1 MSLLQLAWVIAVRRL
16 IATWRLELVL
26 FLGILLAVAL
36 MSSGVAFSDLLA
48 EAALRRALTKATP
61 EEANFAVRVF
71 NDLDDP
77 AFVSRSTSA
86 YWRGVDFVA
95 QRVGGRF
102 RPYLKD
108 QSHLLETSTL
118 FFKGHPH
125 LELAN
130 EVRPRGKIQYMSGL
144 EEKGRTELVRGR
156 WPGRETAS
164 GQASPGGSLEV
175 ALDTLGAD
183 LLRLGVGDELEV
195 FPAAGPSAPPSMRAK
210 IVGVFRR
217 VNPGDEFWYGASR
230 AFSFQNERWTIVP
243 LFTTQDAILEQVAQV
258 YPGLYTDVTWF
269 FYLDR
274 DGIRAGD
281 VGVIQDTI
289 RSMEYDVWA
298 NLARSSNTVQLDKV
312 LDVYQEQLLLARI
325 PLFLM
330 VFLVTGILV
339 YYLSLVAGL
348 LVRSRIS
355 EISMLKSR
363 GSTTFQVGVLALV
376 EGLLLAV
383 PAVILGPLLALG
395 VAGALGRFFF
405 GGTGGGVPLPLALS
419 SQAFLLG
426 VGGALLAVAVIT
438 TATLMAARHG
448 IVQFR
453 QMGARPP
460 RSPFIQ
466 RYYLDLLLLA
476 LIGLLWWQLQTRGSF
491 LVRSLE
497 ARELAIDFSL
507 LLGPVLGLLALGL
520 LVLRLFPLAVAL
532 LARVAEPVGPA
543 WLVQGLRHVARDP
556 ILPGSLVLLLM
567 LATALGVLGS
577 AFSATLERGQRDR
590 ARYAAGADL
599 RLQHFGDRTPTPLL
613 GLAELAGR
621 VRSVDRAAE
630 VQRASGSLLTS
641 GFSTTGVAV
650 LAVDKENFAQV
661 AWYRPDF
668 AAGKS
673 LESLT
678 LALAPSHL
686 STTKGAGMGAGWSE
700 DDGMRLPGDAAALAV
715 WVHPGRPDPRLSL
728 QAGLQDS
735 RGYYFDACLGELD
748 FRGWRRLEVQLP
760 GQPRA
765 CGRAPEQSPAR
776 ALTPPFILLSLEV
789 VTLFSHTEPG
799 VLFLDRVVAVTP
811 KGEEVLA
818 DFQTLDGWQVVEDY
832 TRPGL
837 YALDLSESVA
847 RSGAGRAAAFSWAPG
862 GIGVRGIRAGGPEKP
877 IPAVVSS
884 SLLQAAKVSPGDTL
898 TVSFST
904 FALPVQLTAVAEYFP
919 TLDPGKEPFVVV
931 DLKTFNHYANRHS
944 LRPVGGSNELWV
956 SLADVAPAPAAV
968 AEALEGRGIRVREA
982 HLASQMVAQRV
993 EQPLVSAGWRGLLVL
1008 VFLALVL
1015 ANASGVMLFS
1025 YVDTR
1030 ERQTEF
1036 ALLRTLGS
1044 SPGQLNGVV
1053 WFNLLLVVACGI
1065 GLGTWAGL
1073 QLGNAL
1079 LPLLGVA
1086 EEGVPATPP
1095 MVLQTNWVVLMIS
1108 YLLLG
1113 VVTAGTV
1120 VWLAWLTA
1128 KLEVQLVLRVGEA

>member
-1 MSLLQLAWVIAVRRL
+1 MSLLQLAWVIALRRL
-16 IATWRLELVL
+16 VATWRLELVL

-77 AFVSRSTSA
+77 AFVSRSTST
-86 YWRGVDFVA
+86 YWKAVDFVGP
-95 QRVGGRF
+95 RVGGRF
-102 RPYLKD
+102 QPYLKD
-108 QSHLLETSTL
+108 QSHLLETST
-118 FFKGHPH
+118 FFFRGHPH
-125 LELAN
+125 LELPN

-156 WPGRETAS
+156 WPARS
-164 GQASPGGSLEV
+164 VPGGPVEV

-183 LLRLGVGDELEV
+183 LLRLGMGDEVEV
-195 FPAAGPSAPPSMRAK
+195 FPAAGPNAPLSMKTK
-210 IVGVFRR
+210 IVGIFRR

-230 AFSFQNERWTIVP
+230 AFSFQNDRWTIVP
-243 LFTTQDAILEQVAQV
+243 LFTTQESILEQVAYI
-258 YPGLYTDVTWF
+258 YPGLYSDVTWF

-274 DGIRAGD
+274 DGIRARD
-281 VGVIQDTI
+281 VGAIQDAI
-289 RSMEYDVWA
+289 RFMEYDVRA
-298 NLARSSNTVQLDKV
+298 NLPRSSWALELDRV
-312 LDVYQEQLLLARI
+312 LEKYHEQLLLARI

-330 VFLVTGILV
+330 VFLVAGILV

-348 LVRSRIS
+348 LVRSRS
-355 EISMLKSR
+355 AEISMLKSR
-363 GSTTFQVGVLALV
+363 GSTTFQVGLLALV
-376 EGLLLAV
+376 EGLVLAV
-383 PAVILGPLLALG
+383 PAVILGPLLALV
-395 VAGALGRFFF
+395 VAGALGRIFF
-405 GGTGGGVPLPLALS
+405 GGGEGGVPLPLVLS
-419 SQAFLLG
+419 PQGFLLG
-426 VGGALLAVAVIT
+426 VGGAILAVAVIT
-438 TATLMAARHG
+438 IATLMSARHG
-448 IVQFR
+448 IVEFR
-453 QMGARPP
+453 QMSARPP
-460 RSPFIQ
+460 RTPFIH
-466 RYYLDLLLLA
+466 RYYLDLLLLV
-476 LIGLLWWQLQTRGSF
+476 LIGLVWWQLQTRGSF

-497 ARELAIDFSL
+497 TRELAMDFSL

-520 LVLRLFPLAVAL
+520 LVLRFFPLAVAL
-532 LARVAEPVGPA
+532 LGRVAEPIGPA

-556 ILPGSLVLLLM
+556 ILPASLVLLLM

-590 ARYAAGADL
+590 ALYNAGADL
-599 RLQHFGDRTPTPLL
+599 RLQHLGDRTPVPFL

-621 VRSVDRAAE
+621 VKSVERAAE

-650 LAVDKENFAQV
+650 LAVEEEHFAQV

-668 AAGKS
+668 AGGKS
-673 LESLT
+673 LESLVRG
-678 LALAPSHL
+678 LASFPYSGGTGAAL
-686 STTKGAGMGAGWSE
+686 SWHEK
-700 DDGMRLPGDAAALAV
+700 DGIPLLGEAAALAV
-715 WVHPGRPDPRLSL
+715 WAHPGRPDSRLSL

-735 RGYYFDACLGELD
+735 RGYYFDVCLGELD

-760 GQPRA
+760 GQPRT
-765 CGRAPEQSPAR
+765 CGRSPDR
-776 ALTPPFILLSLEV
+776 SPVPALTPPFSLLSLEI
-789 VTLFSHTEPG
+789 VTQFSHTEPG
-799 VLFLDRVVAVTP
+799 VLFLDRVAAVTP
-811 KGEEVLA
+811 VGEEMLA
-818 DFQTLDGWQVVEDY
+818 DFQTLKGWQVVEDY

-837 YALDLSESVA
+837 YSLDLSEAVT
-847 RSGAGRAAAFSWAPG
+847 RSGTGTAAAFSWAPG
-862 GIGVRGIRAGGPEKP
+862 GIGVRGIRAGSPEGPV
-877 IPAVVSS
+877 PAVVSS
-884 SLLQAAKVSPGDTL
+884 SLLEAAKARPGDTL
-898 TVSFST
+898 RVSFST
-904 FALPVQLTAVAEYFP
+904 FALPIQVVAVADYFP
-919 TLDPGKEPFVVV
+919 TLDPRKEPFAVV

-944 LRPVGGSNELWV
+944 LRAAGGSNELWV
-956 SLADVAPAPAAV
+956 SLADDAPAPGAV
-968 AEALEGRGIRVREA
+968 AEALEVHGIRVREA
-982 HLASQMVAQRV
+982 HLASQMVSQRV
-993 EQPLVSAGWRGLLVL
+993 EQPLVSGGWRGLLVL

-1015 ANASGVMLFS
+1015 ANTSGVMLFS

-1065 GLGTWAGL
+1065 GLGTWAGQ

-1086 EEGVPATPP
+1086 EEGIPATPP
-1095 MVLQTNWVVLMIS
+1095 MVLQTNWVVLLAS

-1113 VVTAGTV
+1113 AVTAGTV

-1128 KLEVQLVLRVGEA
+1128 KLEVQRVLRAGEV

>member
-1 MSLLQLAWVIAVRRL
+1 MASMSLLQIAWLIAVRRL

-36 MSSGVAFSDLLA
+36 MSGGVAFSDLLA
-48 EAALRRALTKATP
+48 EAALRRALTNATP

-71 NDLDDP
+71 NDLGDP
-77 AFVSRSTSA
+77 DFVSRSTST
-86 YWRGVDFVA
+86 YWTGVDFVA

-144 EEKGRTELVRGR
+144 EEKGRTVLVRGR
-156 WPGRETAS
+156 WPGRPAP
-164 GQASPGGSLEV
+164 GSPPEV

-183 LLRLGVGDELEV
+183 LLRLSVGDELEV
-195 FPAAGPSAPPSMRAK
+195 FPAAGPSALPSMKTK

-230 AFSFQNERWTIVP
+230 AFSFKNDQWTIVP
-243 LFTTQDAILEQVAQV
+243 LFTTQETILEQVARV

-274 DGIRAGD
+274 DGIRARD
-281 VGVIQDTI
+281 VDVIQDAI
-289 RSMEYDVWA
+289 RSMEYDVRA
-298 NLARSSNTVQLDKV
+298 NLPRSSWALDLDRV
-312 LDVYQEQLLLARI
+312 LERYQEQLLLARI

-330 VFLVTGILV
+330 VFLVAGILV

-348 LVRSRIS
+348 LVRSRS
-355 EISMLKSR
+355 AEISMLKSR
-363 GSTTFQVGVLALV
+363 GATTFQVGLLALV

-395 VAGALGRFFF
+395 LAGALGRFFF
-405 GGTGGGVPLPLALS
+405 GEAGGGVPLPLALS

-426 VGGALLAVAVIT
+426 VGGSLLAVAVIT
-438 TATLMAARHG
+438 IATLMAARHG
-448 IVQFR
+448 IVQFH
-453 QMGARPP
+453 QIGARPP

-497 ARELAIDFSL
+497 TRELAIDFSL

-520 LVLRLFPLAVAL
+520 LVLRLFPVAVAL
-532 LARVAEPVGPA
+532 LARVAEPIGPV

-590 ARYAAGADL
+590 AWYAAGADL
-599 RLQHFGDRTPTPLL
+599 RLQHLGDRTPTPLL

-621 VRSVDRAAE
+621 VRSVERAAE

-650 LAVDKENFAQV
+650 LAVDQEHFAQV

-668 AAGKS
+668 AGGKS

-678 LALAPSHL
+678 RGLAPFPSSGGTGAALGWHGKDGIPL
-686 STTKGAGMGAGWSE
+686 SAE
-700 DDGMRLPGDAAALAV
+700 AAALAV

-735 RGYYFDACLGELD
+735 RGYYFDACLGEMD
-748 FRGWRRLEVQLP
+748 FRGWRRLEVQLT

-765 CGRAPEQSPAR
+765 CGRAPERSPAP
-776 ALTPPFILLSLEV
+776 ALMPPFILLSLEV
-789 VTLFSHTEPG
+789 VTQFSHTEPG
-799 VLFLDRVVAVTP
+799 ILFLDRVVAVTP
-811 KGEEVLA
+811 KGEEVLD

-847 RSGAGRAAAFSWAPG
+847 RSDAGRAAAFSWAPG
-862 GIGVRGIRAGGPEKP
+862 GIGVRGIRAGGPERP

-884 SLLQAAKVSPGDTL
+884 SLLQAAEVRPGDTL

-904 FALPVQLTAVAEYFP
+904 FALPVQVTAVAEYFP
-919 TLDPGKEPFVVV
+919 TLDPEKEPFVVV

-944 LRPVGGSNELWV
+944 LRPVGGSNELWLG
-956 SLADVAPAPAAV
+956 LADDAPAPAAV
-968 AEALEGRGIRVREA
+968 AEALEGRGIGVRET
-982 HLASQMVAQRV
+982 HLASQMVSQRV

-1008 VFLALVL
+1008 VFLTLVL

-1044 SPGQLNGVV
+1044 SPGQLNGVA
-1053 WFNLLLVVACGI
+1053 WFNLFLVVACGI
-1065 GLGTWAGL
+1065 GLGTWAGF

-1095 MVLQTNWVVLMIS
+1095 LVLQTNWVVLLAS

-1113 VVTAGTV
+1113 AVTVGTV

-1128 KLEVQLVLRVGEA
+1128 KLDVQRVLRVGEA